1 MSKHIDAEKDARAAF
16 LVGCLEG
23 EERAVKK
30 VLKIID
36 NFGYKPFKFD
46 GNIYH
51 IYKDRMWE
59 HMKSELKARIVSSF
73 KEDEDE

>member
-16 LVGCLEG
+16 LMGCLEG
-23 EERAVKK
+23 EERAEKK

-36 NFGYKPFKFD
+36 NFGYEPFKFD

-51 IYKDRMWE
+51 IYKDPMWE
-59 HMKSELKARIVSSF
+59 HLKSELKAMIVLNF
-73 KEDEDE
+73 KEDEEE